1 MRIGINTLFLVPGD
15 VGGTEIYLRRNL
27 LAMVADNPHDVFV
40 LFTTLDNQGLFR
52 DELKSFANVEYV
64 GLRFRAAIRP
74 LRIICEQILLPWYVW
89 KSKVAV
95 LWSPGYTA
103 PALCSCPQAVTVH
116 DLQYK
121 SHPDDLTFLERIT
134 LDALVRTACHQ
145 CEAVIAVSEF
155 SKKEIL
161 RYGFAAVQKVHAV
174 LEGVEP
180 DFARPVTEEET
191 VQLPVAG
198 RPYILCVAH
207 TYPHKQVHLLIEAFS
222 RLAEK
227 IPHHLVLVGRP
238 RRGEGRVEESLAV
251 CPARD
256 RIHRLASL
264 EYTELRSLYQQADV
278 FVLPSE
284 YEGFGLPV
292 LEALLAGVLVVTTKK
307 ASLPEVGGDCASYVR
322 QSSSEDFAE
331 AIADVLGKTSNE
343 RAEMIDR
350 GRAWAQEFTW
360 KKSAACILHIL
371 KDIAGGLE
379 PL

>member
-1 MRIGINTLFLVPGD
+1 MRIGVNTLFLVPGD

-27 LAMVADNPHDVFV
+27 LAMVADNPQDVFV

-52 DELKSFANVEYV
+52 DELKAFVNVEYV
-64 GLRFRAAIRP
+64 VLPFRAAIRP
-74 LRIICEQILLPWYVW
+74 VRIICEQLLLPWYVW
-89 KSKVAV
+89 KSKVDV

-103 PALCSCPQAVTVH
+103 SALCSCPQAVTVH

-121 SHPDDLTFLERIT
+121 SHPDDLSLLERMT
-134 LDALVRTACHQ
+134 LDVLVRTACYQ
-145 CEAVIAVSEF
+145 CKAVIAVSAF

-161 RYGFAAVQKVHAV
+161 RYGFAAEEKVHAV

-180 DFARPVTEEET
+180 DFSCPVTEEDA

-198 RPYILCVAH
+198 NPYILCVAH

-222 RLAEK
+222 CLAEK

-238 RRGEGRVEESLAV
+238 RRGEGRVEESLAA
-251 CPARD
+251 CPATD
-256 RIHRLASL
+256 RVHRLASL

-292 LEALLAGVLVVTTKK
+292 LEALLAGVPVVTTKK
-307 ASLPEVGGDCASYVR
+307 ASLPEVGGDCAVYVR
-322 QSSSEDFAE
+322 SSSPEGFAE

-343 RAEMIDR
+343 RAELIDR
-350 GRAWAQEFTW
+350 GRAWAQGFTW
-360 KKSAACILHIL
+360 KKSATQTLQILRDVGAVL
-371 KDIAGGLE
+371 
-379 PL
+379 